1 MADELF
7 NVVFRGEILPGHSLA
22 DVKARFAQL
31 FKMDLAKAENF
42 FSGKPLALKANCDRA
57 TADKFKTVLEQAGA
71 AVEIRAA
78 ATQTLAPQ
86 AATPAAQP
94 VSAPAPQPAAPAAP
108 AATAPVAASAAP
120 QDSWSLSAAGSNL
133 LRPSETQAPA
143 PVEVDISHLKIVK
156 PKLFSD
162 EPEEPLEPPRP
173 VVQSQV
179 NLAAYQLAAA
189 GEDLVPQKP
198 FIPRDIDLS
207 ELSLD
212 AVGADVLREEEKQV
226 FVPVNIDTSGVD
238 IAPAGSDMGQVK
250 PPAAPPAPSTEHITL
265 QK

>member
-7 NVVFRGEILPGHSLA
+7 NVVFRGDILPGHNLA

-31 FKMDLAKAENF
+31 FKMDLAKAESF

-78 ATQTLAPQ
+78 AAQTLAPQ
-86 AATPAAQP
+86 TAAPAPQTA
-94 VSAPAPQPAAPAAP
+94 SAPAPKPAAP
-108 AATAPVAASAAP
+108 AATAPASVATSTAP
-120 QDSWSLSAAGSNL
+120 QDPWSLSAAGSNL
-133 LRPSETQAPA
+133 LRPGETQAPP
-143 PVEVDISHLKIVK
+143 PVTVDISHLKIVK

-173 VVQSQV
+173 VVQSQI
-179 NLAAYQLAAA
+179 NLSSYQLAAA
-189 GEDLVPQKP
+189 GEDLVPQEP
-198 FIPRDIDLS
+198 FVPRDIDLS

-212 AVGADVLREEEKQV
+212 AVGADVLREDERQK
-226 FVPVNIDTSGVD
+226 FVPANIDTGGVD

-250 PPAAPPAPSTEHITL
+250 PPEAPPAPSTEHITL

>member
-7 NVVFRGEILPGHSLA
+7 NVVFRGEILPGHNLA

-31 FKMDLAKAENF
+31 FKMDAAKAEGF
-42 FSGKPLALKANCDRA
+42 FGGKALALKANCDRA
-57 TADKFKTVLEQAGA
+57 TADKFKIVLEQAGA

-78 ATQTLAPQ
+78 AAPQ
-86 AATPAAQP
+86 TAP
-94 VSAPAPQPAAPAAP
+94 SPAPEAKPVAAPAAVP
-108 AATAPVAASAAP
+108 STPSATASTAP
-120 QDSWSLSAAGSNL
+120 QNPWSLSAAGSNL
-133 LRPSETQAPA
+133 LRPGETQS
-143 PVEVDISHLKIVK
+143 PVAAEINTSHLKIVK

-173 VVQSQV
+173 VVQSNV
-179 NLAAYQLAAA
+179 NLSAYQLASV
-189 GEDLVPQKP
+189 GEDLVPPKV
-198 FIPRDIDLS
+198 FVPREIDLS

-226 FVPVNIDTSGVD
+226 FVPANIDTSGVD

-250 PPAAPPAPSTEHITL
+250 LPSAPPAPSTEHISL